1 MKFHRPLPLKKEI
14 KVNSKE
20 FLVSKTDKFGNI
32 LYVNEYFTK
41 ISGYSENEVIGQPH
55 NILRHPD
62 MPAAIF
68 FLMWNQLQSGKNITA
83 LVKNLSKT
91 GEYYWVTTEFE
102 IHEDLIKKDKT
113 YIAFRR
119 AASRK
124 VISEIEPFYAHLLSI
139 EKKHG
144 IENSLRYLQGYLEER
159 HMTFNEYMDSLVRA
173 KGLMALIFN
182 KMKTTFSHAA

>member
-1 MKFHRPLPLKKEI
+1 MKFHRPLPREKEI
-14 KVNSKE
+14 KLNSKE

-41 ISGYSENEVIGQPH
+41 ISGYSDTEVIGQPH

-68 FLMWNQLQSGKNITA
+68 FLMWSQLQSGKNITA

-102 IHEDLIKKDKT
+102 IHNDLIKKDKT

-119 AASRK
+119 AASSK
-124 VISEIEPFYAHLLSI
+124 VISEIEPLYEHLLSI

-144 IENSLRYLQGYLEER
+144 MENSLHYLQGYLEER
-159 HMTFNEYMDSLVRA
+159 HITFNEYMDKLV
-173 KGLMALIFN
+173 KPQGLMALIFN
-182 KMKTTFSHAA
+182 KMKTTVSHVA

>member
-1 MKFHRPLPLKKEI
+1 MKFHRPLPRKKEI

-41 ISGYSENEVIGQPH
+41 ISGYSENEAIGQPH

-68 FLMWNQLQSGKNITA
+68 FLMWRQLQSGENITA

-102 IHEDLIKKDKT
+102 IHNDLIKKDKT

-119 AASRK
+119 GASRK
-124 VISEIEPFYAHLLSI
+124 VITEIEPLYEHLLSI
-139 EKKHG
+139 EKKYG
-144 IENSLRYLQGYLEER
+144 MENSLRYLQGYLEER
-159 HMTFNEYMDSLVRA
+159 HMTFNEYMDSLVRP
-173 KGLMALIFN
+173 KGLMVLFFN